1 MVLHTIIGEYDVL
14 YAQERELA
22 FVKNPKQEIMSTNP
36 ADFLQGTQ
44 PMQISNIK
52 RNNYDY
58 S

>member
-22 FVKNPKQEIMSTNP
+22 FVKNHNQDIMSTNP

-44 PMQISNIK
+44 PMQISNK
-52 RNNYDY
+52 KEEQL
-58 S
+58 